1 MPFAED
7 SNHVKFS
14 LWEKQFLNEKRHGA
28 QGTGRKN
35 GLRRAAGG
43 KSAGYRG
50 QGAGGRGQV
59 LRSLLKRHIA
69 YNTSPI
75 IHDYAKRQT
84 LNPERFNGN

>member
-43 KSAGYRG
+43 KSAG
-50 QGAGGRGQV
+50 GRSCRLAV

>member
-14 LWEKQFLNEKRHGA
+14 LWEKQFLNEKRHGTQGTGHRA

-50 QGAGGRGQV
+50 RSCGLAV
-59 LRSLLKRHIA
+59 LRSCSLAVSSKAAHRL
-69 YNTSPI
+69 
-75 IHDYAKRQT
+75 
-84 LNPERFNGN
+84 